1 MKYVLGL
8 DLGYN
13 SIGWAMIELD
23 ENDNP
28 KKLIN
33 TGVRLFDPSVE
44 DMEKDGKGKTKNV
57 TRREARLRRRQLF
70 RKTKRLEKLL
80 NFFIENNFFDDQ
92 KDKIFDSFERNEFL
106 SKLDKE
112 MLNPYILRKKGLDEK
127 LELKEL
133 ARIFY
138 HIAQHRGFK
147 TTKREL
153 AKIEEGGEKKK
164 ESGVIQ
170 SEINSLAEQIKQ
182 SGCRTLGEYFSMLFE
197 KGERI
202 RGKHTSRKMYEEEF
216 EQIFKKQKEFYPEIL
231 TDEFKKKLYKLIF
244 FQRELK
250 SQKDKVGE
258 CILEKGKKRAPLAL
272 LDSQRFRYMC
282 KVNNLKLI
290 DKDTGE
296 ITELT
301 KEEKQK
307 IFNELEN
314 NEKLA
319 FDKIKKILGIK
330 DKERFIFNIEKG
342 GEKHITGN
350 RTNVKMKKVFD
361 DWDNFE
367 EEKKNSLIN
376 EIRTIVKIEAL
387 ERRGLKLGLS
397 PEQAKK
403 FSQVVFEDGY
413 LSYSKKAIEK
423 LLPFL
428 KEGYK
433 ESDAI
438 KKVYSV
444 ELDNPM
450 HEEFDFLPE
459 IEDVVQVR
467 NPLVERT
474 LSETRYLVNFLI
486 KKYGKPETIK
496 IELARELKLSNKQKE
511 QKIKENRENRK
522 KREDA
527 IEKIKHD
534 LNISEPTEDQI
545 LRYLLAEECSWHC
558 PYTGKSININDLL
571 GPHPLFDI
579 EHIIPFDRSL
589 DNSFLN
595 KTLCYSEENRNVKH
609 NKTPY
614 EAYFGTDKWEAII
627 ERVKKFNGNARLEK
641 LRRFQMTPEQVEQHF
656 ENFSSQYLND
666 TRYASKEAKKYL
678 GLLYGGIKDDGM
690 DKNKIRR
697 VIATSGKVTATLR
710 NALGLNTILNEENF
724 KIRDDHRQHAIDAI
738 TIALTDNSTIKK
750 ISDAAKREK
759 SYSKLFK
766 NYPLPWE
773 NFRNEVEEKIT
784 NLLVSRKVNKK
795 VSGQIHDETYYKKP
809 FEENGQSYT
818 HKRINLENL
827 SEKDIENIVD
837 PKIKEI
843 IKSNLNGE
851 DPKIKFKDPKNHP
864 YIEEKDGK
872 KVQIHKVTIKIKFET
887 YNEIGPE
894 KAKRYVQSAD
904 SHHIEIFE
912 DLTTGKWDGY
922 VVSLLEAYKRKQ
934 QNLPIINRNFGENK
948 KFLFS
953 LAKGEVIE
961 LDTENGERE
970 LFVVRVISASNNQIT
985 FVKLNDARLTTEI
998 FKNKKGLT
1006 AFPSSLQERNCK
1018 KVVINILGEKHY
1030 AND

>member
-13 SIGWAMIELD
+13 SIGWAMVEQD
-23 ENDNP
+23 ENGNP
-28 KKLIN
+28 IKLIN

-80 NFFIENNFFDDQ
+80 NFFIENNFFEDQ
-92 KDKIFDSFERNEFL
+92 KSKIYDSFERDEFL

-112 MLNPYILRKKGLDEK
+112 LLNPYLLRRKGLDEK

-153 AKIEEGGEKKK
+153 AKMEDNSEKKK
-164 ESGVIQ
+164 ESGIVQ

-182 SGCRTLGEYFSMLFE
+182 SGSRTLGEYFATLFE

-231 TDEFKKKLYKLIF
+231 TDDFKKKLYKLIF

-307 IFNELEN
+307 IFKELEN
-314 NEKLA
+314 NEKLS
-319 FDKIKKILGIK
+319 FDKIKKLLGIK
-330 DKERFIFNIEKG
+330 DKKRFIFNIEKG
-342 GEKHITGN
+342 GEKDITGN

-361 DWDNFE
+361 DWDNFD

-376 EIRTIVKIEAL
+376 EIRTIVKIDAL
-387 ERRGLKLGLS
+387 ERRGLKLGFS

-428 KEGYK
+428 KEGDK
-433 ESDAI
+433 EYDAI

-444 ELDNPM
+444 ELDNPI

-459 IEDVVQVR
+459 IEDVIQVR

-511 QKIKENRENRK
+511 QKVKENRENRK

-527 IEKIKHD
+527 IEKIKND
-534 LNISEPTEDQI
+534 LNITEPTEDQI
-545 LRYLLAEECSWHC
+545 LRYLLAEECSRHC
-558 PYTGKSININDLL
+558 PYTGKSINMNDLL

-595 KTLCYSEENRNVKH
+595 KTLCYSEENRNIKH

-614 EAYFGTDKWEAII
+614 EAYFGTDKWEGII

-641 LRRFQMTPEQVEQHF
+641 LRRFQMTPEQVEKHF

-697 VIATSGKVTATLR
+697 VIATSGSVTATLR
-710 NALGLNTILNEENF
+710 KALGLNTVLNEENF

-750 ISDAAKREK
+750 ISDAAKKEK
-759 SYSKLFK
+759 SLEKLFK

-773 NFRNEVEEKIT
+773 NFRQEVQEKIT

-818 HKRINLENL
+818 HKRVNLENL

-843 IKSNLNGE
+843 IKSSLNGE

-864 YIEEKDGK
+864 YIEQKEGR

-912 DLTTGKWDGY
+912 DLQTGKWDGY
-922 VVSLLEAYKRKQ
+922 VVSLLEAYKRKKD
-934 QNLPIINRNFGENK
+934 NLPIVNREFGENK

-953 LAKGEVIE
+953 LAKGEIIE
-961 LDTENGERE
+961 LDTEDGKRE
-970 LFVVRVISASNNQIT
+970 LFVVRRIAGNNKQLLFSKI
-985 FVKLNDARLTTEI
+985 NDARKSDEI
-998 FKNKKGLT
+998 NKNSKGLT
-1006 AFPSSLQERNCK
+1006 AVPSGLKERNCR